1 MTGWAVNSMAKAI
14 EGSIPFLP
22 SYDFI
27 NPNAGIG
34 RQDNLKIYWYL
45 SWTFKSFFGYIYIY
59 RPIRPMVKTKLFHCW
74 NRGSNPL
81 WVISYNVFFI
91 IQKIKRGYSL
101 IGKTAILHIVNLG
114 SSPNISNILF

>member
-22 SYDFI
+22 SCDFI

-45 SWTFKSFFGYIYIY
+45 SWTFKSFFGYICIYIDPFVQWLRQNSFIVEIGVQIPY
-59 RPIRPMVKTKLFHCW
+59 GLLVIIYFLLF
-74 NRGSNPL
+74 N
-81 WVISYNVFFI
+81 
-91 IQKIKRGYSL
+91 K
-101 IGKTAILHIVNLG
+101 
-114 SSPNISNILF
+114 